1 MRRASISITISDSL
15 GYVNHQ
21 VVDCVALEVHYV
33 LMKDMAREPAKW
45 RSHMRG
51 DEREELDRAERMRD
65 VAAEH
70 LRVTV
75 KRIKD
80 RVIKRMR
87 RADE

>member
-1 MRRASISITISDSL
+1 MDF
-15 GYVNHQ
+15 
-21 VVDCVALEVHYV
+21 
-33 LMKDMAREPAKW
+33 MAREPAEW
-45 RSHMRG
+45 RSHMRD

-65 VAAEH
+65 VAAEN

-87 RADE
+87 RAGGNE